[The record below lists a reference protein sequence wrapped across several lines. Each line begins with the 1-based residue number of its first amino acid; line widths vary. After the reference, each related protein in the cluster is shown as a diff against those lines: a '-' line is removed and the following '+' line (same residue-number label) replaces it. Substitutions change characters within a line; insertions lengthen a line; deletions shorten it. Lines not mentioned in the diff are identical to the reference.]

1 MSAYYQLAKKII
13 QSNFFR
19 LSLPYRLSFIL
30 TYKCNYKCK
39 ICNIWARGPG
49 EAEMTLP
56 EIEEFFL
63 KNNYISW
70 LNLGGGEIFLREDI
84 NEIADII
91 YTKLDNLVL
100 LDFATTGFFTDRVLS
115 FVERLGRYKPKK
127 LFITVSLDGPK
138 ETHEW
143 LRGIPGSWDK
153 AIETFRGLR
162 SMASASF
169 KPYLGYTLSKY
180 NFDKFFDTVKAVKKA
195 MPDIGLDEFH
205 INLAQVSEL
214 YYQNEA
220 CLDASWAFKEKDRI
234 SALLGSFLGQKRK
247 AGNITLFLESV
258 YQSRLKQFL
267 NTAKTPLHCRALSAS
282 CFIDPAWNVY
292 PCVSYNK
299 VIANLKELGFDLR
312 PVWQLAACRQLQKE
326 ILKSSCPNCWT
337 PCEAYQT
344 ILGNLARIFY

>member
-1 MSAYYQLAKKII
+1 MGAYYQLAKKII
-13 QSNFFR
+13 QSNFCR
-19 LSLPYRLSFIL
+19 LSLPYKLSFIL

-39 ICNIWARGPG
+39 ICNIWAREPG

-84 NEIADII
+84 NQVADII
-91 YTKLDNLVL
+91 YTKLNNLVL

-115 FVERLGRYKPKK
+115 FVQRLDKYKPKK
-127 LFITVSLDGPK
+127 ISITVSLDGPK

-143 LRGIPGSWDK
+143 LRGVPGSWDK
-153 AIETFRGLR
+153 AIETFKGLR
-162 SMASASF
+162 SIGSSNI

-180 NFDKFFDTVKAVKKA
+180 NFDKFFDTVKAVKKEV
-195 MPDIGLDEFH
+195 PDIGLDEFH

-214 YYQNEA
+214 YYQNEDSLEA
-220 CLDASWAFKEKDRI
+220 GWAFKEKDRI
-234 SALLGSFLGQKRK
+234 AALLGSFLEQKKK
-247 AGNITLFLESV
+247 ADSVIMFLEGV

-267 NTAKTPLHCRALSAS
+267 NTAKTPLNCRALSAS

-292 PCVSYNK
+292 PCVSYNRA
-299 VIANLKELGFDLR
+299 IANLKELSFDLR
-312 PVWQLAACRQLQKE
+312 RVWNLPACRQLQKE
-326 ILKSSCPNCWT
+326 IIKSSCPNCWT

-344 ILGNLARIFY
+344 IFGNLAHIF